1 MRTLGILTLCGL
13 LTVLTG
19 CGVDREGSASL
30 LVSNFS
36 SYRVRCQVS
45 DGTAADSFWV
55 ESEEESSVLLE
66 MGEYRVKVELT
77 QGDQVI
83 GARTIPLSLTQIGRV
98 HQITVK
104 NEWLQ

>member
-1 MRTLGILTLCGL
+1 MDPKHPLAELTA
-13 LTVLTG
+13 
-19 CGVDREGSASL
+19 RNFPSAHDEAL
-30 LVSNFS
+30 AVKPDLR
-36 SYRVRCQVS
+36 YA
-45 DGTAADSFWV
+45 GP
-55 ESEEESSVLLE
+55 ESSVLLE
-66 MGEYRVKVELT
+66 MGEYRVKIELT